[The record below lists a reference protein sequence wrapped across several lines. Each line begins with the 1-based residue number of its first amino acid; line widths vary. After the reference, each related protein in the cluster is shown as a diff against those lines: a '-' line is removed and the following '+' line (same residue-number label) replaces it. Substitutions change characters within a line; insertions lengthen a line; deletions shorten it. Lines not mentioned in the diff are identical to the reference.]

1 MPLTLPF
8 SGIVHHLSGAN
19 SNAHTQTS
27 QQYQQTGTWCSG
39 ITSASHAEPW
49 AQIPVRPFP
58 HELET
63 KDPHQLI
70 MVRFSHELETSALK
84 LCCTVMYVSFS
95 QSSRALSLYL
105 SLSRSPSLS
114 RKRGISFC
122 SVRIG
127 GANKQTEFLVSDYG
141 IGCSTNWHQ
150 AAPKLRIGKMNLDNL
165 AVRAFGEVPHKSG
178 LGVLEETRRSGD
190 ELEVQKVENMICVCF
205 LTFLVSK

>member
-1 MPLTLPF
+1 M
-8 SGIVHHLSGAN
+8 
-19 SNAHTQTS
+19 
-27 QQYQQTGTWCSG
+27 
-39 ITSASHAEPW
+39 
-49 AQIPVRPFP
+49 
-58 HELET
+58 
-63 KDPHQLI
+63 
-70 MVRFSHELETSALK
+70 
-84 LCCTVMYVSFS
+84 
-95 QSSRALSLYL
+95 
-105 SLSRSPSLS
+105 
-114 RKRGISFC
+114 
-122 SVRIG
+122 RIG